1 MIDYVREAC
10 ERLRE
15 QLPAGRQAL
24 AEKKQVLTDVKA
36 RLARYHERFERA
48 ANAGEEDVAWER
60 IKELREQENAL
71 KAEIAGLESQ
81 QIPSSDR
88 ELDAVRARRYLRTLA
103 RFFRSRPRYEESL
116 YEALHQHHHFRVAVL
131 ARDLVEA
138 TLEFDG
144 EIEPSDE
151 DDSMSRDRPMSPG
164 GGQPVYIGRRTG
176 CCARHPLE
184 SLRSQARVPDA
195 FMPCVTCLCWQ
206 AAPWAPIASA
216 RSYRVTRRQDR
227 PRGFCSFS
235 RRLRCRRSLACLCSV
250 DRRRSR

>member
-1 MIDYVREAC
+1 VIDYVREAC

-24 AEKKQVLTDVKA
+24 TEKKQVLTDVKA

-131 ARDLVEA
+131 AKDLVEA

-151 DDSMSRDRPMSPG
+151 DDSMSRDRPMYTG
-164 GGQPVYIGRRTG
+164 GGSREPRPSSRRTS
-176 CCARHPLE
+176 P
-184 SLRSQARVPDA
+184 
-195 FMPCVTCLCWQ
+195 
-206 AAPWAPIASA
+206 ASA
-216 RSYRVTRRQDR
+216 FER
-227 PRGFCSFS
+227 
-235 RRLRCRRSLACLCSV
+235 
-250 DRRRSR
+250 

>member
-24 AEKKQVLTDVKA
+24 TEKKQVLTDVKA

-88 ELDAVRARRYLRTLA
+88 ELDAVRARRYLRTL
-103 RFFRSRPRYEESL
+103 
-116 YEALHQHHHFRVAVL
+116 
-131 ARDLVEA
+131 
-138 TLEFDG
+138 
-144 EIEPSDE
+144 I
-151 DDSMSRDRPMSPG
+151 
-164 GGQPVYIGRRTG
+164 
-176 CCARHPLE
+176 
-184 SLRSQARVPDA
+184 RVPTSPRA
-195 FMPCVTCLCWQ
+195 FASESTTCGVLSQ
-206 AAPWAPIASA
+206 
-216 RSYRVTRRQDR
+216 RVSTRD
-227 PRGFCSFS
+227 
-235 RRLRCRRSLACLCSV
+235 
-250 DRRRSR
+250 